1 MNHCSASENQGEQL
15 QYWGERDDCQKT
27 IAQPWGVFTLS
38 GQFLFI
44 NTYNSSPVTKFGT
57 KHLVWTP
64 KDIQITILSEYAVSQ
79 RVAEQ
84 CRLTLHK
91 RTKWLYSTAVLK
103 RQMSMPSIVNI
114 KTNLDQPHVWVP
126 DQGIVLVLGS
136 WKPDQP
142 KGTDCGGTIKA
153 RTKTPHRT
161 REGHG

>member
-1 MNHCSASENQGEQL
+1 MGSPRKQTITALFSPSPGESLLSQWEPRGTTPVL
-15 QYWGERDDCQKT
+15 GERDDCQKT

-114 KTNLDQPHVWVP
+114 KTSLDQPHVWVP
-126 DQGIVLVLGS
+126 DQGIVLV
-136 WKPDQP
+136 
-142 KGTDCGGTIKA
+142 
-153 RTKTPHRT
+153 
-161 REGHG
+161 